1 MNNIRI
7 LTWVKKSQKIIHDV
21 RLTNFDF
28 NFSKK
33 LYFVENDK
41 KVPKVGFEA
50 KKWTTLTLILL

>member
-1 MNNIRI
+1 MM
-7 LTWVKKSQKIIHDV
+7 SD
-21 RLTNFDF
+21 LTNFDF

-50 KKWTTLTLILL
+50 KKVDNFGTDSTVESSKNDQDWHVSRG

>member
-1 MNNIRI
+1 MM
-7 LTWVKKSQKIIHDV
+7 SD
-21 RLTNFDF
+21 LTNFDF

-50 KKWTTLTLILL
+50 KKWTTLTLILLESSKK